1 MLNLK
6 FCLRDIANKIR
17 EIMVALDSKP
27 TITLV
32 WENPAPNTKFESK
45 EIPYDVSSDCD
56 GIAILVKLKT
66 GTDREAISESMCYF
80 TARGNGDLSITG
92 NLAGRRGTAYRLAI
106 YGANTVTRYTISSGT
121 YFNDLVNTNDN
132 DVCIPLKMY
141 EIRVKTDK

>member
-32 WENPAPNTKFESK
+32 WENPAPNTKFKSK

-66 GTDREAISESMCYF
+66 GTDSEAICYF

-92 NLAGRRGTAYRLAI
+92 NLADRTGTAYRSAI
-106 YGANTVTRYTISSGT
+106 YGANTVTRYTISSGR
-121 YFNDLVNTNDN
+121 YFNDLVNTADN